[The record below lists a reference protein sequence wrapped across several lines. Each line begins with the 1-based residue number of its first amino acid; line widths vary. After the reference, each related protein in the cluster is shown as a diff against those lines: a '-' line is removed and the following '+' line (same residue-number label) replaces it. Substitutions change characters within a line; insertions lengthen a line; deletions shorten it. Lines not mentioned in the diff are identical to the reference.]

1 MITFEMIKS
10 VHSLFNV
17 KMAKLMVD
25 LREDSK
31 NKATLKYLQTG
42 GVWEEVEQVLWEHI
56 PFVCVTKES
65 HFNLADDMETDEYVK
80 LCDWIYKNY
89 THEIKDL
96 L

>member
-42 GVWEEVEQVLWEHI
+42 GV
-56 PFVCVTKES
+56 
-65 HFNLADDMETDEYVK
+65 
-80 LCDWIYKNY
+80 
-89 THEIKDL
+89 
-96 L
+96 